1 MGQPILQVKKL
12 EVEFVTD
19 DGIVCAVN
27 DISFDLY
34 PGETLG
40 IVGESGSGKSV
51 ANLTIL
57 GLIPQPPG
65 RVKGGEILFAEQD
78 LLKLSQRQFQTIR
91 GKRIAMIFQ
100 DPMTALNPFLTIQ
113 DQLIEVSMLHLGHTR
128 DAAIQH
134 AVELLELVGIPAA
147 ASRITEY
154 PHQFSGGMRQ
164 RVMIAMALSCEPDI
178 LIADEPTTALDVTI
192 QAQILDL
199 LKAMQDKCGMAIIF
213 ITHDLGVVASICDR
227 VLVMYGGRK
236 VEQTDTK
243 TLFAAARH
251 PYTLGLLHSAP
262 RWDQPQL
269 TRLQSIEGQPPDMM
283 NLPAGCAFAP
293 RCQWKTDECL
303 AAVPELVSIG
313 SESSEGSHVCAC
325 IHADQI
331 QQARSTNS
339 EEVPHA

>member
-1 MGQPILQVKKL
+1 MVQPILQVKNL

-19 DGIVCAVN
+19 DGIVRAVN

-65 RVKGGEILFAEQD
+65 RVKGGEVLFAEQD

-128 DAAIQH
+128 AAAIQH

-313 SESSEGSHVCAC
+313 SEFSEGSHVFAC

-331 QQARSTNS
+331 QQAGSTS
-339 EEVPHA
+339 PEELPHA

>member
-1 MGQPILQVKKL
+1 
-12 EVEFVTD
+12 
-19 DGIVCAVN
+19 
-27 DISFDLY
+27 
-34 PGETLG
+34 
-40 IVGESGSGKSV
+40 
-51 ANLTIL
+51 
-57 GLIPQPPG
+57 
-65 RVKGGEILFAEQD
+65 
-78 LLKLSQRQFQTIR
+78 
-91 GKRIAMIFQ
+91 
-100 DPMTALNPFLTIQ
+100 
-113 DQLIEVSMLHLGHTR
+113 
-128 DAAIQH
+128 
-134 AVELLELVGIPAA
+134 LELVGIPAA

-199 LKAMQDKCGMAIIF
+199 LKVMQDKRGMAIIF

-243 TLFAAARH
+243 TLFASARH

-262 RWDQPQL
+262 RWDQPQQ
-269 TRLQSIEGQPPDMM
+269 TRLQAIEGQPPDMM

-293 RCQWKTDECL
+293 RCQWKTDECS

-313 SESSEGSHVCAC
+313 TEFTEGSHVCAC

-331 QQARSTNS
+331 QQAGATSS
-339 EEVPHA
+339 EELPHV

>member
-1 MGQPILQVKKL
+1 MGQPILQVKNL

-19 DGIVCAVN
+19 DGIVRAVN

-51 ANLTIL
+51 TNLTVL

-65 RVKGGEILFAEQD
+65 RVVCGEALFGEQD
-78 LLKLSQRQFQTIR
+78 LLKLSHRQFQTIR

-128 DAAIQH
+128 AAAINH

-199 LKAMQDKCGMAIIF
+199 LKAMQDKRGMAIIF

-262 RWDQPQL
+262 RWDRPQQ

-303 AAVPELVSIG
+303 VAVPELVSMG
-313 SESSEGSHVCAC
+313 SESSAGFHVCAC

-331 QQARSTNS
+331 QQARSTS
-339 EEVPHA
+339 PEELPHA

>member
-1 MGQPILQVKKL
+1 MVQPILQVKNL

-19 DGIVCAVN
+19 DGIVRAVN

-65 RVKGGEILFAEQD
+65 RVKGGEVLFAEQD

-113 DQLIEVSMLHLGHTR
+113 DQLIEVSMLHLRHTR
-128 DAAIQH
+128 AAAIQH

-199 LKAMQDKCGMAIIF
+199 LKAMQDKRGMAIIF

-313 SESSEGSHVCAC
+313 SEFSEGSHVFAC

-331 QQARSTNS
+331 QQAGSTS
-339 EEVPHA
+339 PEELPHA

>member
-1 MGQPILQVKKL
+1 MVQPILQVKNL

-19 DGIVCAVN
+19 DGIVRAVN

-65 RVKGGEILFAEQD
+65 HVKGGEVLFAEQD

-128 DAAIQH
+128 AVAIQH

-313 SESSEGSHVCAC
+313 SEFSEGSHVFAC

-331 QQARSTNS
+331 QQAGSTS
-339 EEVPHA
+339 PEELPHA